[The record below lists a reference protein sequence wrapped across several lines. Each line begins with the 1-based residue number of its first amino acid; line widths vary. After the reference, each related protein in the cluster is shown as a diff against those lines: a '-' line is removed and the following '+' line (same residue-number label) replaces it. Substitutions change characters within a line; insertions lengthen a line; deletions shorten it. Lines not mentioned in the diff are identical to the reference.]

1 MRVVLAFLLAISLI
15 LVVSPSSQGQL
26 VPEVEVD
33 CDHPSPIDVYPGAT
47 RTTIVYCTIQNSNP
61 YNVNVDLTYHSGV
74 LAVAGPGS
82 MTIPPGS
89 DSEFQVSVRAELRH
103 PEGQESIT
111 ITSQVTS
118 AGGAPVETV
127 TQPEDTE
134 IVAVIKQFSALRV
147 ALEENPITIIQE
159 EERILI
165 FSVYNDG
172 NGRDAF
178 NLDIPNEQELERS
191 GWSIFSSVDRIEM
204 DSLSSPEK
212 IRITVIAPAQIN
224 TQNSSELSNG
234 TKQEVFG
241 LHFRATSDYS
251 IKSEGIPNQ
260 DSVEMTIK
268 LLGEEE
274 SGLTE
279 SLPYPSTLLTI
290 ISICLALILIGRR
303 DDYSSSSELREFPVR

>member
-234 TKQEVFG
+234 TQQEVFG
-241 LHFRATSDYS
+241 LQFRATSDYS
-251 IKSEGIPNQ
+251 IKSEGITNQ

-274 SGLTE
+274 SGFTE

-290 ISICLALILIGRR
+290 ISICLAPMMIGERGH
-303 DDYSSSSELREFPVR
+303 YSSSSELREFPER

>member
-1 MRVVLAFLLAISLI
+1 MKGALAVLFAISLI

-33 CDHPSPIDVYPGAT
+33 CDHPSPIDVYPGAP

-61 YNVNVDLTYHSGV
+61 YNVNVDFTYHSGV

-82 MTIPPGS
+82 VTVPSGS
-89 DSEFQVSVRAELRH
+89 DSEFQVSLRAELRH

-118 AGGAPVETV
+118 ASGVPVDTV
-127 TQPEDTE
+127 TQPEDIE

-147 ALEENPITIIQE
+147 ALEETPITMTQG

-172 NGRDAF
+172 NARDAF

-191 GWSIFSSVDRIEM
+191 GWSIFSSIDRIEM

-234 TKQEVFG
+234 TQQEVFG
-241 LHFRATSDYS
+241 LQFRATSDYS

-274 SGLTE
+274 SGFTE

-290 ISICLALILIGRR
+290 ISICLAPMLIGERG
-303 DDYSSSSELREFPVR
+303 DYSSSSELREFPER